1 MKIWATALVASQLVV
16 SNMALAHG
24 PTPQKIDEKVV
35 ISAPIDAVWNKVSDF
50 STIAEWHPMVEN
62 VDVPE
67 EGTRV
72 LTLKDKGNITE
83 SLDDMDVEAHTM
95 SYRLY
100 EEDIEVFP
108 VSFYSVSIE
117 LAESAEGTEMSWKGR
132 FYRAD
137 TGNFPPEHYSD
148 DAAVAAMTEFATT
161 GMTSLKT
168 QLEGQK

>member
-1 MKIWATALVASQLVV
+1 MKKLATVFVAGQIALTSLAF
-16 SNMALAHG
+16 AHG
-24 PTPQKIDEKVV
+24 PTPQKIDETVV
-35 ISAPIDAVWNKVSDF
+35 ISAPVDAVWNKVSDF
-50 STIAEWHPMVEN
+50 STIADWHPMVEK
-62 VDVPE
+62 VEVPE
-67 EGTRV
+67 EGTRI

-83 SLDDMDVEAHTM
+83 SLDDMNADAYSM

-117 LAESAEGTEMSWKGR
+117 LSEGAEGTEMNWKGR

-148 DAAVAAMTEFATT
+148 EAAVAAMTEFATT
-161 GMTSLKT
+161 GMESLKT
-168 QLEGQK
+168 QLEGHK

>member
-1 MKIWATALVASQLVV
+1 MKQWASLLLAGQFLLPNLAV
-16 SNMALAHG
+16 AHG

-35 ISAPIDAVWNKVSDF
+35 IAAPIDEVWQQVSHF
-50 STIAEWHPMVEN
+50 AAIADWHPMVEK
-62 VDVPE
+62 VEVPE

-83 SLDDMDVEAHTM
+83 SLDDMNVDEHSM

-100 EEDIEVFP
+100 EEDITVFP

-117 LAESAEGTEMSWKGR
+117 LDTVETGTEMSWKGR

-137 TGNFPPEHYSD
+137 TGNFPPEHYND
-148 DAAVAAMTEFATT
+148 AAAVAAMTEFANT
-161 GMTSLKT
+161 GMSALKQ